1 MIDVLVFLFENYFDI
16 STHPAPDTLARK
28 LSAAGFDPDEVSFA
42 LDWLGDLKQ
51 ARPIDFTA
59 DPRAIRIFSDEE
71 KARLGEGC
79 LDFIVFLGT
88 AGVITPPQRELILE
102 RAQALVDDVITL
114 EKLKIVVLMVL
125 WSQDQVLEP
134 LIIEELL
141 DADRDALLH

>member
-28 LSAAGFDPDEVSFA
+28 LSAAGFDPEEVSFA
-42 LDWLGDLKQ
+42 LDWLNDLKL
-51 ARPIDFTA
+51 ARPIEFAT
-59 DPRAIRIFSDEE
+59 DPRAVRVFTDEE

-102 RAQALVDDVITL
+102 RAQALVDDVVTL

-125 WSQDQVLEP
+125 WSQEQALEP

-141 DADRDALLH
+141 DGDRDALLH